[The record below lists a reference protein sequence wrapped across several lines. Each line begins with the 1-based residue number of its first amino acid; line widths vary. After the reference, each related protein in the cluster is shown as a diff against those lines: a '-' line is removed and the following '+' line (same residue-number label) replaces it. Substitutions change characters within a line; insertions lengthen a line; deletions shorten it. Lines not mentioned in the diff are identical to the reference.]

1 MMLGERPGPR
11 AGLKA
16 REASFAGA
24 LSCIV
29 VVRYNRDARR
39 SRPPLDVFGKKRRFL
54 CVMGAYRPLR
64 RFACL
69 WRGGCPSSRAL
80 RDNRSRAHLDAIGR
94 FCGVGI
100 NRFDRIRPDHDDLDP
115 VPDVRP
121 NRIRW
126 RNEATAAALGDV
138 FDIVPSHHLDLVRPM
153 RTFWRRRTA

>member
-1 MMLGERPGPR
+1 MLGERPGPR

-69 WRGGCPSSRAL
+69 GEGDAL
-80 RDNRSRAHLDAIGR
+80 LRGR
-94 FCGVGI
+94 FEIIGVERTSTLLVGFVALASI
-100 NRFDRIRPDHDDLDP
+100 ASTAYDQITTTLIRFPMSGPIESDGETRRP
-115 VPDVRP
+115 RP
-121 NRIRW
+121 RSV
-126 RNEATAAALGDV
+126 T
-138 FDIVPSHHLDLVRPM
+138 SS
-153 RTFWRRRTA
+153 T